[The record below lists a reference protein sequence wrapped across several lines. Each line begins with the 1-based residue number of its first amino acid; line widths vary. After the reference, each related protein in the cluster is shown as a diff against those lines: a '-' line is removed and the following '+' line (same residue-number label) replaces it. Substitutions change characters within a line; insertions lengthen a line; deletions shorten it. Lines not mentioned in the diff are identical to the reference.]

1 MKYISNTALI
11 IIFLSFTAIA
21 QMSAVPVKPQATPPA
36 QKPVQAQETK
46 PPVVAM
52 PPKPIPTPEDNT
64 LWYLSLA
71 VLGFSLVGAVLWW
84 MKDKNSQKEIN
95 KEIINQANIKANK
108 EDGSVDGDKE
118 LEWLRKNQE
127 LIDKRRKRSSLSKK
141 SNGNQLPNSKVI
153 TENQEEI
160 ASVVMNNHEKGVQLA
175 CRKDLPIYAI
185 LGVEKP
191 NDFEVLSL
199 SRDEALLGAIEQVHD
214 EFEEDESV
222 RELAVRILAMFK
234 NRNAVEALS
243 QVALYDL
250 SSTLRVKALI
260 TLSEF
265 DHESVFETIL
275 LACADPTREVRAA
288 AARALTRLTFNRAD
302 AWTRIAECVDKWQ
315 IKQAAD
321 ATIESGFVERS
332 FERLIHNDYKQVYE
346 AFTLLN
352 LLIKADKIGLIIE
365 RLEGAKSMDVKVAIL
380 HVLKVT
386 EARNSLSYL
395 YHLYSKKGLPQVY
408 GDALDEVIHRLGVA
422 ETV

>member
-1 MKYISNTALI
+1 MKYISKIALI
-11 IIFLSFTAIA
+11 IIFLSLTAIA
-21 QMSAVPVKPQATPPA
+21 QMSAVPVKPQANLSA
-36 QKPVQAQETK
+36 QKPIQAQETK
-46 PPVVAM
+46 PPVVAQ
-52 PPKPIPTPEDNT
+52 PPKPMPAPEDNT
-64 LWYLSLA
+64 LWYVSLA
-71 VLGFSLVGAVLWW
+71 VLGFSLLGAVFWW
-84 MKDKNSQKEIN
+84 MKDKNSQKEIDD
-95 KEIINQANIKANK
+95 EINTKANLKANK
-108 EDGSVDGDKE
+108 DDGSVDGDKE

-127 LIDKRRKRSSLSKK
+127 LIDKRRKRSSLGKK
-141 SNGNQLPNSKVI
+141 IIRNKPKNDSS
-153 TENQEEI
+153 TENEEEQKKI
-160 ASVVMNNHEKGVQLA
+160 EINNDEKGVQLA
-175 CRKDLPIYAI
+175 SRKDLPIYSI
-185 LGVEKP
+185 QKVEKP
-191 NDFEVLSL
+191 TEFEVLSL
-199 SRDEALLGAIEQVHD
+199 SRDEALLGAVEQVHD

-234 NRNAVEALS
+234 NRNSVEALS
-243 QVALYDL
+243 EVALYDL
-250 SSTLRVKALI
+250 SATLRVKALI

-302 AWTRIAECVDKWQ
+302 AWTRIADFKDKWQ

-352 LLIKADKIGLIIE
+352 LLIKADKIDLIIE
-365 RLEGAKSMDVKVAIL
+365 RLEGTKSMDVKIAIL

-395 YHLYSKKGLPQVY
+395 YAVYSRKGLPQDF
-408 GDALDEVIHRLGVA
+408 GNALDLVIHRLGVA